1 MKYEVRVDTS
11 ALAKLGE
18 LRVKKALYAP
28 IPVVPGGSQNR
39 LGNALAAAALAGVF
53 GYGMHNLSRA
63 VSGAPGSEANTLGKG
78 VSFQHMLDASPELR
92 QQDPNK
98 VKSMFDVVY
107 QFFPAGAAQP
117 HTAAGIVG
125 NLVQYDTVD
134 HRTVNDLISMQ
145 STYSSTQGETVKAPT
160 SARDY
165 LMDVFSKVL
174 VAGSR

>member
-11 ALAKLGE
+11 ALMKLGE

-28 IPVVPGGSQNR
+28 IPVVPGGQGAT

-63 VSGAPGSEANTLGKG
+63 VSGPPGSEANTLGKG
-78 VSFQHMLDASPELR
+78 VSFQGMLESSPELR

-134 HRTVNDLISMQ
+134 HKTVNDLINMQ
-145 STYSSTQGETVKAPT
+145 KSYSDTQGLTPRGASNTGDKIF
-160 SARDY
+160 
-165 LMDVFSKVL
+165 DVFSKL
-174 VAGSR
+174 LLAGAK